1 MGDVARLP
9 LQSGSV
15 DGVHAG
21 AALHCW
27 PLLEEGLREIHRSLS
42 DGGKFFA
49 TTFKKGAYGVP
60 RQVNDNGGASFRFF
74 DVDELDGLLRD
85 AGFSQVSVEL
95 VGQGCLIARC
105 IK

>member
-1 MGDVARLP
+1 MSIGHAIA
-9 LQSGSV
+9 
-15 DGVHAG
+15 DGMRSAG
-21 AALHCW
+21 PGALR
-27 PLLEEGLREIHRSLS
+27 LLEEGLREIHRSLS

-60 RQVNDNGGASFRFF
+60 RQVNDQGGASFRFF